1 MMSPTPRFRPPPGEL
16 GATAAEFAMVLP
28 LAILFL
34 FGIIDV
40 GRFMWTWNQAEKATQ
55 MGVRMAVVTEM
66 VPGGLYSADFST
78 TLGQGVAVPAANFPG
93 VTCSKT
99 GGAVSCSYSP
109 SCTGTC
115 PGLTPYNGTA
125 FNDVVARMHKF
136 LPAVTA
142 DKVRIEYANSGLGYA
157 GDPNGPD
164 VAPFVTVRLTG
175 IRFQPML
182 LTIFGGGITLPD
194 RLATLTLEDGA
205 GHVSN

>member
-1 MMSPTPRFRPPPGEL
+1 MMSATPRFRPPSGEL

-55 MGVRMAVVTEM
+55 MGVRMAVVTDM
-66 VPGGLYSADFST
+66 VPNGLYSADFSGS
-78 TLGQGVAVPAANFPG
+78 LGQGVAVPPSSFPG
-93 VTCSKT
+93 AYCKISGTLRCDPPTGTTCS
-99 GGAVSCSYSP
+99 SP
-109 SCTGTC
+109 CNLGT
-115 PGLTPYNGTA
+115 PNQSA
-125 FNDVVARMHKF
+125 FNAVVARMRQF

-142 DKVRIEYANSGLGYA
+142 NKVEIDYTNSGLGYA

-164 VAPFVTVRLTG
+164 VVPFVTVRLKG
-175 IRFQPML
+175 IEFQPIL